1 MTEAGSTEVGSEELS
16 ESRAADRRCSGW
28 SRPTYAAPTAGS
40 CFVEYHGSAEPGA
53 LFWNIRFVRPSTIG
67 PKGHPLEA
75 ETPAWAIHPSIS
87 PLPGEPVIRKKAS
100 DSFFETRLAELTE
113 AAEINHLIIV
123 GGMTEYCVDTTC
135 RRAVTLGYDVTLV
148 ADAHLTRDTPVLTAA
163 QIIAH
168 HNLLLNGFAAGIHS
182 IKVIPTDQVS
192 LRNSPESRKPG
203 DQSPIP
209 T

>member
-1 MTEAGSTEVGSEELS
+1 VKAALLIVDVQVGLVQLMPPQLQARVLS
-16 ESRAADRRCSGW
+16 NIMVLLSQARSSGI
-28 SRPTYAAPTAGS
+28 SVL
-40 CFVEYHGSAEPGA
+40 FVQHD
-53 LFWNIRFVRPSTIG
+53 G